1 MSLNKPFNANEI
13 HGPDFGEMIMASQSK
28 AKFVDWK
35 EIRVFS
41 VAKSGMYIAFRVGS
55 KKIVQIVCHETDEHE
70 TPRFERMAL
79 SEDANPIEGWTTTMI
94 WKYKHGKV
102 STVKEL
108 ADGLRGFDDEEMK
121 GWKISEDEEQ
131 YPLVKILTKKAI
143 HELVLHCEKNSFVP
157 PTREEAFGE
166 VEEYK
171 SMTMETL
178 REWYER
184 ACLGLGGGGGGSGQK
199 RKRDRSI

>member
-1 MSLNKPFNANEI
+1 
-13 HGPDFGEMIMASQSK
+13 
-28 AKFVDWK
+28 
-35 EIRVFS
+35 
-41 VAKSGMYIAFRVGS
+41 
-55 KKIVQIVCHETDEHE
+55 
-70 TPRFERMAL
+70 MAL

-178 REWYER
+178 REWYEK
-184 ACLGLGGGGGGSGQK
+184 ACWGWEAAAARTRTHTHKRQKQLNAIPSRSRSNICRREKEIMKCINGVNNKKSGVK
-199 RKRDRSI
+199 WDPV

>member
-13 HGPDFGEMIMASQSK
+13 HGLDFGEMIMASQSK

-79 SEDANPIEGWTTTMI
+79 SEDANPIEGLTTTMI
-94 WKYKHGKV
+94 WKYKHGNDIGLYTTNLTSLPNRQSWALRLHV
-102 STVKEL
+102 WL
-108 ADGLRGFDDEEMK
+108 ALIVFFR
-121 GWKISEDEEQ
+121 
-131 YPLVKILTKKAI
+131 P
-143 HELVLHCEKNSFVP
+143 
-157 PTREEAFGE
+157 
-166 VEEYK
+166 
-171 SMTMETL
+171 
-178 REWYER
+178 
-184 ACLGLGGGGGGSGQK
+184 
-199 RKRDRSI
+199 

>member
-13 HGPDFGEMIMASQSK
+13 HGLDFGEMIMASQSK

-143 HELVLHCEKNSFVP
+143 HELVLHCEL
-157 PTREEAFGE
+157 REEQ
-166 VEEYK
+166 
-171 SMTMETL
+171 L
-178 REWYER
+178 RATNAGGGIRRSGRVQEHDHGNAKAVVREGV
-184 ACLGLGGGGGGSGQK
+184 LGLGRRRRRQ
-199 RKRDRSI
+199 RTEAQTR